1 MGVQLGEYVRGGAH
15 LGRVGR
21 GLHGSVKLAEKLE
34 EAIVGVL
41 VSGEGKSGG
50 GERRG
55 SWG

>member
-1 MGVQLGEYVRGGAH
+1 VGVQLGEYVRGGAH

-50 GERRG
+50 G
-55 SWG
+55 